1 MRTKALLTMAALAA
15 GALTTMAQSSNVY
28 SLNIVGYV
36 NVASPNGYIFISN
49 PLDNG
54 ANDANTLFPN
64 PNVDPTGVSGSVG
77 PWDGSN
83 LQEWTGAS
91 WKVSYFDSVTTD
103 TTTGFTDQRVNPV
116 VAPVLGSGK
125 GFLFVNGSG
134 VPTNIT
140 FVGQVRTGTNVV
152 PMATRISP
160 YALGGPLP
168 LGGKVTT
175 IGFANPNVDPTGV
188 SGSLGPLD
196 GCAVEQLKTTP
207 LGAPAGYTVSYFDSI
222 TTDTTTG
229 FTDQRVNPVVEPTI
243 PVAGGFFFVNGS
255 GVTFN
260 WTQTLN
266 P

>member
-1 MRTKALLTMAALAA
+1 MAALAA
-15 GALTTMAQSSNVY
+15 GALTAVAQSNVY

-36 NVASPNGYIFISN
+36 NLPVANGFQFISN

-64 PNVDPTGVSGSVG
+64 PNTDPTGNSGTLG

-91 WKVSYFDSVTTD
+91 WKVSYFDSITTD
-103 TTTGFTDQRVNPV
+103 TTTGFTDAGGNPV
-116 VAPVLGSGK
+116 VVPTLSSGK
-125 GFLFVNGSG
+125 GFLMNNASG
-134 VPTNIT
+134 AATTAT

-152 PMATRISP
+152 SLASRANPW
-160 YALGGPLP
+160 ALGAPLP
-168 LGGKVTT
+168 LAGAITT
-175 IGFANPNVDPTGV
+175 LGFANPNVDPSGNTGT
-188 SGSLGPLD
+188 LGPLD
-196 GCAVEQLKTTP
+196 GCAVEFLKTTP
-207 LGAPAGYTVSYFDSI
+207 TGGPAGYKVSYFDSI

-229 FTDQRVNPVVEPTI
+229 FTDAGGNPVSEPQI
-243 PVAGGFFFVNGS
+243 AVASGFFFVNAS

-260 WTQTLN
+260 WTQILN